1 MKNNKKEKNNKK
13 DSSAI
18 ENIASKLNLPEDVL
32 LGATI
37 VTINGNRE
45 LNVENYRGLAE
56 YDDNKIVVQGKKC
69 MIVVEGQKLKI
80 EYFSNVDMKIKGLIK
95 SVEYK

>member
-1 MKNNKKEKNNKK
+1 MKNSKKEKNNKTN
-13 DSSAI
+13 SSAI
-18 ENIASKLNLPEDVL
+18 ENITSKLNLPEDVL

-37 VTINGNRE
+37 VTINGTKE

-69 MIVVEGQKLKI
+69 IIVIEGQKLKI
-80 EYFSNVDMKIKGLIK
+80 EYFSNIDMKIKGVIK